1 MQDLLQEFESPSVM
15 DCKMGTRYDISLCY
29 LHVHVQILWKKK
41 FFFHYG
47 NDKRLAESFFFV

>member
-41 FFFHYG
+41 ISIYG
-47 NDKRLAESFFFV
+47 KDKRLAESFFFV